1 MKKWICIFILLL
13 LVLLTVACNG
23 EEPLPPTSNE
33 TVSKT
38 EFMLDTVVTIKLYGT
53 DDESLIAPIFARGKE
68 LENLLSAYI
77 EDSDVSHINANA
89 GNEPTTVSEKT
100 YYLINKGLSYAKSS
114 NGLFDITIGPLIDLW
129 AIDPPTG
136 HVPTEEELIR
146 VLPLIDYTKIQLDDG
161 NYSVLLPDEN
171 MMINLG
177 AIAKGFIVDEMVQ
190 EMNELG
196 IESAIVNA
204 GGNIYALGSKPD
216 GSDFNI
222 AIQDPDSD
230 RGEYLGILAT
240 SNKSVV
246 TSGDYERFF
255 IEEGVKYHHILDP
268 YTGYPATNE
277 IKSVSIVSDNSTDG
291 DALST
296 TTILLGLEEGKAFIE
311 ELDGV
316 DAIFVTRDNEI
327 YMTGQLASDFEL
339 TNTSYKIVQ

>member
-1 MKKWICIFILLL
+1 MKKWTSVFILI
-13 LVLLTVACNG
+13 VLTLTTVACVN
-23 EEPLPPTSNE
+23 EESLPPNANA

-53 DDESLIAPIFARGKE
+53 DDETLIAPVFARGKE
-68 LENLLSAYI
+68 LEKLLSAYI
-77 EDSDVSHINANA
+77 IDSDVSHINANA
-89 GNEPTTVSEKT
+89 GKEPITVSEKT
-100 YYLINKGLSYAKSS
+100 YYLINKSISYAESS
-114 NGLFDITIGPLIDLW
+114 SGLFDITIGPLIDLW

-136 HVPTEEELIR
+136 HVPTKEELAV
-146 VLPLIDYTKIQLDDG
+146 VLPLIDYTKIQLDEG
-161 NYSVLLPDEN
+161 NFSVLLPDEN

-196 IESAIVNA
+196 IKSAIINA
-204 GGNIYALGSKPD
+204 GGNIYALGGKSD
-216 GSDFNI
+216 GSHFNI

-230 RGEYLGILAT
+230 RGEYLGVLAT

-268 YTGYPATNE
+268 YTGYPVTNE

-296 TTILLGLEEGKAFIE
+296 TTLLLGLEEGKAFIE
-311 ELDGV
+311 KLDGV

-339 TNTSYKIVQ
+339 TNTSYKIIE